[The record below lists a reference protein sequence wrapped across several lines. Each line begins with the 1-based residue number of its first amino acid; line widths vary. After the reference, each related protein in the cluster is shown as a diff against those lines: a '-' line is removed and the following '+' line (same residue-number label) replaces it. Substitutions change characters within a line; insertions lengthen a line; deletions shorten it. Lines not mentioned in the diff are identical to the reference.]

1 MKKQSSMRITI
12 CLLLLT
18 CSVQHLAGGG
28 IGAQILCRIK
38 LALEKV
44 CDLQDNVPSQLDVVE
59 SKIDIADDCLAVPIT
74 GPTTISSSG
83 NYCLRNS
90 FSVGSGDGITI
101 AASNV
106 NLDLNNKIISG
117 TGGDNG
123 VVVQNGQSKV
133 TIRNGTI
140 CDMGSDGVQLNSAI
154 DCVVEHVTVIDNV
167 NGIHLDGGTGC
178 KIKNVCAANNSEYGI
193 KFAQELVASNG
204 SLVEVV
210 SASLGGSPAT
220 DAHGSKWSP
229 SGRFLAV
236 PGNGNAQEVRL
247 FEFDGSALHLIS
259 LVSSMGDAPN
269 AISWSPDERYIAVGL
284 STGAGDEVKIL
295 EFDTVSLSIVA
306 TRNLGSGNVNDLSWS
321 PDGKFIATAENAEA
335 GGELDVL
342 QFDGSTITSILGM
355 EFGVNTLSVDWS
367 PDSRFLAVGLA
378 GGDELRVFSFDDLTL
393 DLVDSVNTGDS
404 VNSVSWSPNQ
414 CYLATGD
421 SDNDV
426 KVYSFDGST
435 LTLLDTQA
443 GDSVVNSV
451 SWSPDG
457 LFLVSSEEDNVAA
470 EEIKVWSF
478 DGSSL
483 TQVATATPGG
493 ATDDDVNFV
502 DWSPNGR
509 YIISGND
516 NHELI
521 VYEGL
526 SFPTNC
532 VVDSC
537 FVQDTNSAC
546 DGIGIS
552 ASSAE
557 NVITRN
563 TSFDNVLNYAHTT
576 NVVKQFVANLK
587 NLVPPAFSNFD
598 FQPQG

>member
-18 CSVQHLAGGG
+18 CSVQHLAGGS

-38 LALEKV
+38 QALEKV

-90 FSVGSGDGITI
+90 FSVGSGDGII
-101 AASNV
+101 ISASNV

-154 DCVVEHVTVIDNV
+154 DCVVEHVTVIDNI

-178 KIKNVCAANNSEYGI
+178 KIKNVCAADNSEYGI
-193 KFAQELVASNG
+193 KFAQEVVTSSG
-204 SLVEVV
+204 ELVEVDTFTLDGTTNP
-210 SASLGGSPAT
+210 LGAE
-220 DAHGSKWSP
+220 WSP
-229 SGRFLAV
+229 SGRFVAV
-236 PGNGNAQEVRL
+236 GTNGGTNEAHL
-247 FEFDGSALHLIS
+247 YEFDGTRLRLIS
-259 LVSSMGDAPN
+259 ETANTGDN
-269 AISWSPDERYIAVGL
+269 VNIVVWSPDERYIALGL
-284 STGAGDEVKIL
+284 STGAGDEIEIF
-295 EFDTVSLSIVA
+295 EFDTVSLGFIA
-306 TRNLGSGNVNDLSWS
+306 ARNLGSGNVNDLSWS

-426 KVYSFDGST
+426 KVYSFNGFT

-587 NLVPPAFSNFD
+587 SLVPPAFSNFD